1 MHTTNNDDRINTVA
15 YKIGQAL
22 ALVSCLCISAI
33 VIALTVKCILW
44 IL

>member
-1 MHTTNNDDRINTVA
+1 MHSNNNDDKINTLA

-22 ALVSCLCISAI
+22 ALIACLCISAI
-33 VIALTVKCILW
+33 VITLTVKCIMW